1 MAQAGEIEE
10 LAEGFL
16 AMLANER
23 GASEHTV
30 RAYAREVRSF
40 AAYLV
45 ETLGKDVRVGKVEH
59 LHIRAYLG
67 ALYERGLTKASAARA
82 LAAVRSWFKWLAK
95 GGRGAENRALVA
107 VGSWFKWLAKE
118 GKVAQNPALLVSTP
132 KLPKHLPRVPSVE
145 EVNRVLNSLDGEGA
159 AKKDEVEAAAWPERD
174 RVIFE
179 LLYGCGIRNSELVGL
194 NMGSVKWR
202 DDAVL
207 VRGKG
212 RKERLVPL
220 GDEAAAALRAYLPL
234 REAKLMAA
242 GKGGLV
248 HEGPLM
254 MNLRMRGDC
263 RLTTRSV
270 GRIVKAIA
278 LSRGLAADV
287 HPHTL
292 RHAFGTH
299 MLEEGAD
306 LRAIQEMLGH
316 ERLSTTQ
323 RYTQLTV
330 GQVQKVYDETHPRA
344 KGVPDVKLP
353 ALPVSEAVV
362 LFAQGVLIEVAGFF
376 GREFGVVGVET
387 RGVPLFHGDHRLIV
401 GRESLFGVDSVD
413 PRINGLSVVLQQLG
427 EV

>member
-1 MAQAGEIEE
+1 MSEIAE
-10 LAEGFL
+10 LAEQFL

-30 RAYAREVRSF
+30 RAYAREVRGF
-40 AAYLV
+40 AAYLN
-45 ETLGKDVRVGKVEH
+45 ETLGKDARIAAVEH

-67 ALYERGLTKASAARA
+67 VLYERGLTKASAARA
-82 LAAVRSWFKWLAK
+82 LAAIR
-95 GGRGAENRALVA
+95 
-107 VGSWFKWLAKE
+107 SWFKWLAKE

-132 KLPKHLPRVPSVE
+132 KRPLHLPRVPSME
-145 EVNRVLNSLDGEGA
+145 EVNRVLDSLEKP
-159 AKKDEVEAAAWPERD
+159 AKRDEAEAAAWPERD

-212 RKERLVPL
+212 KKERLVPL
-220 GDEAAAALRAYLPL
+220 GDEAAAALRIYLPL
-234 REAKLMAA
+234 REAKLTAA

-248 HEGPLM
+248 HDGPLLT
-254 MNLRMRGDC
+254 NLRMRGDC

-330 GQVQKVYDETHPRA
+330 GQVQRVYDETHPRA
-344 KGVPDVKLP
+344 K
-353 ALPVSEAVV
+353 
-362 LFAQGVLIEVAGFF
+362 
-376 GREFGVVGVET
+376 
-387 RGVPLFHGDHRLIV
+387 
-401 GRESLFGVDSVD
+401 
-413 PRINGLSVVLQQLG
+413 
-427 EV
+427 

>member
-1 MAQAGEIEE
+1 VGNDSIERNFSL
-10 LAEGFL
+10 LAERFL

-30 RAYAREVRSF
+30 RAYAREVRNF
-40 AAYLV
+40 ADYLR
-45 ETLGKDVRVGKVEH
+45 ETLGDGASVKQVEH

-67 ALYERGLTKASAARA
+67 LLYERGLTKASAARA
-82 LAAVRSWFKWLAK
+82 LAAVR
-95 GGRGAENRALVA
+95 
-107 VGSWFKWLAKE
+107 SWFKWLAKE

-132 KLPKHLPRVPSVE
+132 KLPKHLPRVPSME
-145 EVNRVLNSLDGEGA
+145 EVNRVLNSLEGEGA
-159 AKKDEVEAAAWPERD
+159 AKKESQDAAAWPERD

-194 NMGSVKWR
+194 DMVSVKWR

-220 GDEAAAALRAYLPL
+220 GDEAAVALKAYLPL
-234 REAKLMAA
+234 REAKLLAA

-248 HEGPLM
+248 HDGPLV

-344 KGVPDVKLP
+344 K
-353 ALPVSEAVV
+353 
-362 LFAQGVLIEVAGFF
+362 
-376 GREFGVVGVET
+376 
-387 RGVPLFHGDHRLIV
+387 
-401 GRESLFGVDSVD
+401 
-413 PRINGLSVVLQQLG
+413 
-427 EV
+427 

>member
-1 MAQAGEIEE
+1 VRKTGSEITE
-10 LAEGFL
+10 LSDRFL

-23 GASEHTV
+23 GASAHTV

-40 AAYLV
+40 ADYLS
-45 ETLGKDVRVGKVEH
+45 ESLGEGARVGAVEH

-67 ALYERGLTKASAARA
+67 LLYERGLTKASAARA

-95 GGRGAENRALVA
+95 
-107 VGSWFKWLAKE
+107 E
-118 GKVAQNPALLVSTP
+118 GKVKQNPALLVSTP
-132 KLPKHLPRVPSVE
+132 KLPKHLPRVPSME
-145 EVNRVLNSLDGEGA
+145 EVNRVLNSLEGDGA
-159 AKKDEVEAAAWPERD
+159 AKAEVQDAAAWPERD

-194 NMGSVKWR
+194 DMGSVKWR

-220 GDEAAAALRAYLPL
+220 GDEAAVALKAYLPL
-234 REAKLMAA
+234 REAKLLAA
-242 GKGGLV
+242 GKGALV
-248 HEGPLM
+248 ASGPLV

-344 KGVPDVKLP
+344 K
-353 ALPVSEAVV
+353 
-362 LFAQGVLIEVAGFF
+362 
-376 GREFGVVGVET
+376 
-387 RGVPLFHGDHRLIV
+387 
-401 GRESLFGVDSVD
+401 
-413 PRINGLSVVLQQLG
+413 
-427 EV
+427 

>member
-1 MAQAGEIEE
+1 MRGFFPFGKLSVRMTSILVRTSILVMQSLWIGNGKGAMTEKLSEIEG

-30 RAYAREVRSF
+30 RAYAREVRNF
-40 AAYLV
+40 AEYLR
-45 ETLGKDVRVGKVEH
+45 ETLGDTARVGAVEH

-67 ALYERGLTKASAARA
+67 LLYERGLTKASAARA
-82 LAAVRSWFKWLAK
+82 LAAIR
-95 GGRGAENRALVA
+95 
-107 VGSWFKWLAKE
+107 SWFKWLAKE

-145 EVNRVLNSLDGEGA
+145 EVNRVLDSLEGPGA
-159 AKKDEVEAAAWPERD
+159 AKKDVQEAAAWPERD

-194 NMGSVKWR
+194 DMGSVKWR
-202 DDAVL
+202 DDVVL

-220 GDEAAAALRAYLPL
+220 GDEAAAALRDYLPV
-234 REAKLMAA
+234 REAKLRAA
-242 GKGGLV
+242 GRTGLV
-248 HEGPLM
+248 HDGPLV

-270 GRIVKAIA
+270 GRIVNAIA

-330 GQVQKVYDETHPRA
+330 GQVQRVYDETHPRA
-344 KGVPDVKLP
+344 K
-353 ALPVSEAVV
+353 
-362 LFAQGVLIEVAGFF
+362 
-376 GREFGVVGVET
+376 
-387 RGVPLFHGDHRLIV
+387 
-401 GRESLFGVDSVD
+401 
-413 PRINGLSVVLQQLG
+413 
-427 EV
+427 

>member
-1 MAQAGEIEE
+1 
-10 LAEGFL
+10 
-16 AMLANER
+16 
-23 GASEHTV
+23 V

-40 AAYLV
+40 AAYLDEV
-45 ETLGKDVRVGKVEH
+45 LGKGSRIGAVEH

-67 ALYERGLTKASAARA
+67 VLYERGLTKASAARA

-95 GGRGAENRALVA
+95 EGLV
-107 VGSWFKWLAKE
+107 E
-118 GKVAQNPALLVSTP
+118 QNPALLVSTP
-132 KLPKHLPRVPSVE
+132 KLPKHLPRVPSAE
-145 EVNRVLNSLDGEGA
+145 EVNRVLNSLEETRGGV
-159 AKKDEVEAAAWPERD
+159 KKSSSDEADAVAWPERE

-194 NMGSVKWR
+194 NMDSVKWG
-202 DDAVL
+202 DDAIL

-220 GDEAAAALRAYLPL
+220 GDEAAVALRAYLPV
-234 REAKLMAA
+234 RAERLMAA
-242 GKGGLV
+242 GRGALA
-248 HEGPLM
+248 HEGPLVV
-254 MNLRMRGDC
+254 NLRIRGDC

-330 GQVQKVYDETHPRA
+330 GQVQRVYDETHPRA
-344 KGVPDVKLP
+344 K
-353 ALPVSEAVV
+353 
-362 LFAQGVLIEVAGFF
+362 
-376 GREFGVVGVET
+376 
-387 RGVPLFHGDHRLIV
+387 
-401 GRESLFGVDSVD
+401 
-413 PRINGLSVVLQQLG
+413 
-427 EV
+427 

>member
-1 MAQAGEIEE
+1 VRETGTEISG
-10 LAEGFL
+10 LVEGFL

-23 GASEHTV
+23 GASAHTV

-40 AAYLV
+40 ADYLR
-45 ETLGKDVRVGKVEH
+45 ETLGDGASVKMVEH
-59 LHIRAYLG
+59 LHIRAYMG

-95 GGRGAENRALVA
+95 
-107 VGSWFKWLAKE
+107 E
-118 GKVAQNPALLVSTP
+118 GKVTQNPALLVSTP
-132 KLPKHLPRVPSVE
+132 KLPKHLPRVPSME
-145 EVNRVLNSLDGEGA
+145 EVNRVLNSLDGEGSVA
-159 AKKDEVEAAAWPERD
+159 TERQDAAAWPERD

-194 NMGSVKWR
+194 DMGSVKWR

-220 GDEAAAALRAYLPL
+220 GDEAAVALKAYLPL
-234 REAKLMAA
+234 REAKLLAA
-242 GKGGLV
+242 GKGALV
-248 HEGPLM
+248 ANGPLV

-344 KGVPDVKLP
+344 K
-353 ALPVSEAVV
+353 
-362 LFAQGVLIEVAGFF
+362 
-376 GREFGVVGVET
+376 
-387 RGVPLFHGDHRLIV
+387 
-401 GRESLFGVDSVD
+401 
-413 PRINGLSVVLQQLG
+413 
-427 EV
+427 